1 MKNFYAKPESKFRA
15 AWRSIRRSKMATLDP
30 FSPSAVKN
38 MNVVGIVEMM
48 DAAVYEIMN
57 SGSASLT
64 SIELA
69 DYERIVAAAAKISNY
84 AAVIYDGNTLDLPHS
99 NDPAYTIEYST
110 EGMDF
115 GDMKNHGLRDI
126 IRLYVNGWVDWS
138 RSASADRPSN
148 YYPADYNRFVNL
160 MDSIN
165 NMLSAYDAG
174 GVPQDAPAHSSYEM
188 AKSDSGA

>member
-1 MKNFYAKPESKFRA
+1 
-15 AWRSIRRSKMATLDP
+15 MATLDP
-30 FSPSAVKN
+30 FSPSEVKN
-38 MNVVGIVEMM
+38 MNVVGIVEAM

-69 DYERIVAAAAKISNY
+69 DYTRIVDGAARISKY
-84 AAVIYDGNTLDLPHS
+84 AAVIYDGKTLDLPHS
-99 NDPAYTIEYST
+99 NDPAYKIEYST

-115 GDMKNHGLRDI
+115 ADIKNHGLRDI

-148 YYPADYNRFVNL
+148 YYSADYNRFLNL
-160 MDSIN
+160 MSSITD
-165 NMLSAYDAG
+165 MLAAYDAG
-174 GVPQDAPAHSSYEM
+174 GEPMDAPAHSSYEE
-188 AKSDSGA
+188 AKHASGAQ